1 MANNVAEMME
11 DINLDTMVNIVNNN
25 PEHIKRAK
33 EKAERVKTRTIN
45 NVVKEKKQVNK
56 AKIQECRD
64 QANINH
70 NATLWTAIAATS
82 VVAQII
88 AMLAM

>member
-1 MANNVAEMME
+1 MANNIAEMME
-11 DINLDTMVNIVNNN
+11 DIDLDTMVNIVNNN

-33 EKAERVKTRTIN
+33 EKAERVKTQMWN
-45 NVVKEKKQVNK
+45 NAVKKNKQVNEV
-56 AKIQECRD
+56 KIQEHKD
-64 QANINH
+64 QADIDRR
-70 NATLWTAIAATS
+70 ATLWTAIAATS

>member
-11 DINLDTMVNIVNNN
+11 DINLDTMINIVNNN
-25 PEHIKRAK
+25 LEHIKRAK
-33 EKAERVKTRTIN
+33 EKAERVKTQTIN
-45 NVVKEKKQVNK
+45 NAVKEKKQVNK

-64 QANINH
+64 QTDINH

>member
-25 PEHIKRAK
+25 PEHSKRAK
-33 EKAERVKTRTIN
+33 EKAERVKTQTIN
-45 NVVKEKKQVNK
+45 NAVKEKKQVNK

-64 QANINH
+64 QADINH
-70 NATLWTAIAATS
+70 NATLWTAIAVTS